1 MNENVPYAPLHLFP
15 VFPNMGQR
23 RKRACKVKQMDE
35 TRGGRGRGEEM
46 HFPEYLQLTKC
57 TWCFL
62 KKKKKTENKIKSF
75 LSKGNVRLIVLS
87 FLSSLI

>member
-35 TRGGRGRGEEM
+35 TRGGGGGEGGGNAFSRILAINEM
-46 HFPEYLQLTKC
+46 YMVFS
-57 TWCFL
+57 
-62 KKKKKTENKIKSF
+62 KKKKK
-75 LSKGNVRLIVLS
+75 KGK
-87 FLSSLI
+87 

>member
-35 TRGGRGRGEEM
+35 TRGGKGRGGGNAFSRILAINEM
-46 HFPEYLQLTKC
+46 YMVFS
-57 TWCFL
+57 
-62 KKKKKTENKIKSF
+62 KKKKKRRKI
-75 LSKGNVRLIVLS
+75 R
-87 FLSSLI
+87 